1 MHTQHNATY
10 ECILVEI
17 GDHVLS
23 DAFWSTTKHLCDL
36 NKRQRRNSSIPL
48 HYAHSSIMQLYNC
61 LRVLY
66 QESALNLKPT
76 VSLNSTKKWCAVL
89 E

>member
-36 NKRQRRNSSIPL
+36 NKRQREETHHTIMHILSV
-48 HYAHSSIMQLYNC
+48 MQLYNC
-61 LRVLY
+61 LRGLY
-66 QESALNLKPT
+66 QESTSRMP
-76 VSLNSTKKWCAVL
+76 
-89 E
+89 